1 MDGKQKGDKMKRWIH
16 ASEDVF
22 AMSNLNPRRTNLP
35 VIIWADHSGVG
46 RKVSHRNDPRVKISK
61 DKYEISISIE
71 EHPQIKAQSHSR
83 IPKVVMDDLQEGI
96 DYVAR
101 NWDIFLQHYQDTD
114 FSFDDD
120 DLKDELRA
128 RGEYK

>member
-1 MDGKQKGDKMKRWIH
+1 MKRYIR
-16 ASEDVF
+16 SDDVF
-22 AMSNLNPRRTNLP
+22 AMSNLNPKRTDLP
-35 VIIWADHSGVG
+35 VIIWADHSGVD
-46 RKVSHRNDPRVKISK
+46 RAVSHRNSPRVKITK
-61 DKYEISISIE
+61 DTASISISIE
-71 EHPQIKAQSHSR
+71 AK
-83 IPKVVMDDLQEGI
+83 PKILAKSSNISSKDMKDLQEGI

-101 NWDIFLQHYQDTD
+101 NYDVFLKHYLDTD